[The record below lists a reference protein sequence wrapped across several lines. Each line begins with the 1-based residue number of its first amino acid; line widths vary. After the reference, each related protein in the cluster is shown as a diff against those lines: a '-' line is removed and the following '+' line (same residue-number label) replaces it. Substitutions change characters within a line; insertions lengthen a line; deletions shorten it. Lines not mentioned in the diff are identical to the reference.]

1 MGTFVL
7 VCGNVF
13 DGVSDHLSGS
23 AEILVEGGQIAA
35 AGSSVG
41 RPRGARVLDL
51 SDRTVMPGF
60 IDTHV
65 HLTFDN
71 AHAAQ
76 QTLQSTAS
84 KALLG
89 LQRAQGYLRQGFTT
103 VRDLATMDPEWPT
116 VDLRD
121 AIAAGQVAG
130 PRVIPAGHLLSC
142 TGAHGDLNSFY
153 PPRWHLDIVRTA
165 DSIGQIREL
174 VRTEHKR
181 GTEWIKTANTGGYAT
196 PGDDPAR
203 VTWFDDEMAAVTATA
218 AQLGLPVAVHTGAAD
233 GCKQAIRAGVRSL
246 EHAYLIDDEAIQMA
260 EQAGTFIVPTMRMN
274 QEDLDELNKG
284 TLPSQMVWK
293 FRRDVA
299 AITAAQQRIAASAAR
314 VAFGTDCGMFP
325 FSHGI
330 LEFQAM
336 VTAGMSSVRAL
347 RAGTSVAAELLQ
359 REELGV
365 LAEGK
370 CADIV
375 ALPGDPIADI
385 SATTRVDFVMHDGT
399 IYRAREY
406 DPLLLAHIDGDV
418 VSPPARRRSRA

>member
-1 MGTFVL
+1 MGTLVL

-13 DGVSDHLSGS
+13 DGLSDHLAGP
-23 AEILVEGGQIAA
+23 AEILVEGTHIAEIGA
-35 AGSSVG
+35 SVS
-41 RPRGARVLDL
+41 RPRGARVIDL
-51 SDRTVMPGF
+51 SERTVMPGF

-89 LQRAQGYLRQGFTT
+89 LHRAQGYLRQGFTT

-121 AIAAGQVAG
+121 AIAAGLVAG

-153 PPRWHLDIVRTA
+153 PPRWHLEIARTA

-174 VRTEHKR
+174 VRTEHKN
-181 GTEWIKTANTGGYAT
+181 GVEWIKTANTGGYAT

-203 VTWFDDEMAAVTATA
+203 VTWFDDEMAALTDTAT
-218 AQLGLPVAVHTGAAD
+218 QLGLPVAVHTGAAA

-260 EQAGTFIVPTMRMN
+260 EQKGTFIVPTMRMN

-284 TLPSQMVWK
+284 TLPPQMVWK
-293 FRRDVA
+293 FRRDVE
-299 AITAAQQRIAASAAR
+299 AINDAQRRIAASDVK

-336 VTAGMSSVRAL
+336 VKAGMSSIRAL
-347 RAGTSVAAELLQ
+347 KAGTSVAAELLQ
-359 REELGV
+359 RDDLGTLTV
-365 LAEGK
+365 GK
-370 CADIV
+370 YADIV

-385 SATTRVDFVMHDGT
+385 SVTTGVDFVMKDGT
-399 IYRAREY
+399 IYRTPDY
-406 DPLLLAHIDGDV
+406 DPLLSATL
-418 VSPPARRRSRA
+418 

>member
-1 MGTFVL
+1 MATFVL

-13 DGVSDHLSGS
+13 DGVSDHLAGP

-35 AGSSVG
+35 VGPSVS
-41 RPRGARVLDL
+41 RPQGVRVIDL
-51 SDRTVMPGF
+51 SERTVMPGF

-71 AHAAQ
+71 AHAAW
-76 QTLQSTAS
+76 QTLHSTAS

-89 LQRAQGYLRQGFTT
+89 LHRAQGYLRQGFTT

-121 AIAAGQVAG
+121 AIAAGQAVG

-153 PPRWHLDIVRTA
+153 PPRWHLDVVRTA

-181 GTEWIKTANTGGYAT
+181 GAEWIKTANTGGYAT

-218 AQLGLPVAVHTGAAD
+218 AQLGLPVAVHTGAAE

-274 QEDLDELNKG
+274 QEDQDELNKG
-284 TLPSQMVWK
+284 TLPPQMVWK
-293 FRRDVA
+293 FRRDVE
-299 AITAAQQRIAASAAR
+299 AITAAQRRIAAGAAR
-314 VAFGTDCGMFP
+314 IAFGTDCGMFP
-325 FSHGI
+325 FSYGI

-336 VTAGMSSVRAL
+336 VKAGMSSGRAL
-347 RAGTSVAAELLQ
+347 QAGTSVAAELLQ
-359 REELGV
+359 RDDLGV
-365 LAEGK
+365 LAVGK

-375 ALPGDPIADI
+375 AMPGDPIADI
-385 SATTRVDFVMHDGT
+385 SVTTNVDFVLHDGT
-399 IYRAREY
+399 IYRAPEY
-406 DPLLLAHIDGDV
+406 DPLLFAT
-418 VSPPARRRSRA
+418 R